1 MITLYTPA
9 TGFPDL
15 EAKIAYGLARV
26 GIEAGAEVEILLQEG
41 FYQIN
46 LTGSSTR
53 NINQT
58 FTLLSERL
66 LSSSRFYDLGVKAR
80 YKSIY
85 PTVDEKGNFK
95 ERLKEIDILSLYKPF
110 DKLSFDFKRDKFCR
124 HDKIPKFGSPY
135 DKEIHS
141 GGLILLASTH
151 AGKPYWR
158 DNRKNEFNLR
168 LCEVCGY
175 LATLGYISFNF
186 RIQIGKGNNRKY
198 IIVLPVPQKSLK
210 TTELLKLFA
219 SQKTLHNF
227 WLSDLI
233 PLSDFT
239 IGLLAKVPSLAE
251 FIEEIP
257 LSFHLSLVSK
267 DNHGDT
273 VIEQT
278 AFIDTFIYSEF
289 INASPYNANTIE
301 ELLGGLPKIPSLDTI
316 NKVLLNKDKVDLMKF
331 ARLFTQ
337 ETSSDNFVNLLY
349 PETSRYLLKEV
360 AMIKPEIIENEAI
373 GSVAQTLRYFIRD
386 KKYHYAD
393 DIRNARKDSKDF
405 EGTIVKMLREAELR
419 RVQEEEKKKA
429 GKEHKFINIPDEKEI
444 KELFQ
449 LANEDFDAVK
459 TTLVILAFS
468 FPTKREEIKEEV

>member
-1 MITLYTPA
+1 MITLFTPA

-26 GIEAGAEVEILLQEG
+26 GIEAGVEVEILPREG

-46 LTGSSTR
+46 FINLTGSPSK
-53 NINQT
+53 INQT
-58 FTLLSERL
+58 FVLLSERL
-66 LSSSRFYDLGVKAR
+66 LSSSRFYDLGIKAR
-80 YKSIY
+80 FKSIY
-85 PTVDEKGNFK
+85 PAVDEKGNFK
-95 ERLKEIDILSLYKPF
+95 ERLKKIDILSLYKPF
-110 DKLSFDFKRDKFCR
+110 NKLSFDFKSDKFCG
-124 HDKIPKFGSPY
+124 HKKIPKFGSPY

-158 DNRKNEFNLR
+158 DNRKNEFNLT

-175 LATLGYISFNF
+175 LATLGYTSFNF

-210 TTELLKLFA
+210 NPDLLTLFA

-227 WLSDLI
+227 WLSDII

-239 IGLLAKVPSLAE
+239 IGLLSKVPTLSE

-267 DNHGDT
+267 DNRGDT
-273 VIEQT
+273 IVEQS
-278 AFIDTFIYSEF
+278 AFIDTFMYSKF
-289 INASPYNANTIE
+289 INASSYNAEMIE
-301 ELLGGLPKIPSLDTI
+301 KLLRGSPKIKSLDAI
-316 NKVLLNKDKVDLMKF
+316 NKVLLSKDRIELMKF
-331 ARLFTQ
+331 ARLFIQ

-349 PETSRYLLKEV
+349 PETSNYLLREV
-360 AMIKPEIIENEAI
+360 AMIRSEIIEDKAI
-373 GSVAQTLRYFIRD
+373 SSVAHTLRYFISK

-393 DIRNARKDSKDF
+393 DIRNARKDSRDF
-405 EGTIVKMLREAELR
+405 EDTIAKMLREGRLR
-419 RVQEEEKKKA
+419 LEQEKYIHLPNES
-429 GKEHKFINIPDEKEI
+429 EI
-444 KELFQ
+444 RKLFE
-449 LANEDFDAVK
+449 LANENFDEVK
-459 TTLVILAFS
+459 TALVILALS
-468 FPTKREEIKEEV
+468 FPTKKEEVQDA